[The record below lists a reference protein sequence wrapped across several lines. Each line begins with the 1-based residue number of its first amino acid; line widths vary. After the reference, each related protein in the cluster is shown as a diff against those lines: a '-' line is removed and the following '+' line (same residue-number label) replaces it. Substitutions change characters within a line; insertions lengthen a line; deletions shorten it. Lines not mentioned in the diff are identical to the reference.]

1 MELRVIKYFLAVA
14 REQTV
19 TGAAEAVH
27 VSQPS
32 LSRQIK
38 DLEDELGKPLFIRGS
53 KHITLTE
60 EGKIFRKRAEEV
72 MDLIQKTQDEIAS
85 NDDDVTG
92 DIYIGAGESDSI
104 RRIARIVKNLNAKNP
119 DSTKT
124 NIRLHIVSGDAID
137 ISEKLDKGLFDFAVL
152 FEPADITKYNFL
164 HIPCNEN
171 SIVLMRPESPLAKKK
186 IITPEDLIDKPLI
199 VSKHQL
205 KRGSVERWLKTDVSK
220 LNIAGTFNLCY
231 NASLMVE
238 EGLGYALG
246 LDKIINVNGNK
257 NLVQVPF
264 VGAQKLRQSL
274 VWKKYQVFS
283 KACELFLE
291 EAKKEFAD

>member
-60 EGKIFRKRAEEV
+60 EGKIFRKRAEEI
-72 MDLIQKTQDEIAS
+72 MDLVQKAEDEIAT
-85 NDDDVTG
+85 NNDDVTG

-104 RRIARIVKNLNAKNP
+104 RRIARIVKKLNAKNP

-164 HIPCNEN
+164 HLPSDEN

-205 KRGSVERWLKTDVSK
+205 KRGSVERWLKTDAH
-220 LNIAGTFNLCY
+220 IF
-231 NASLMVE
+231 
-238 EGLGYALG
+238 
-246 LDKIINVNGNK
+246 
-257 NLVQVPF
+257 
-264 VGAQKLRQSL
+264 
-274 VWKKYQVFS
+274 
-283 KACELFLE
+283 
-291 EAKKEFAD
+291 